1 MFPLSLFIIF
11 YPPLVGLSL
20 TQYDTPMRK
29 LSAFS
34 FTKLSR
40 SLLLWYSR
48 HKRDLP
54 WRHTRDPYKIWV
66 SEIMLQQTQVATVIP
81 YYERWLKTFPTL
93 SSLARAPLARALELW
108 AGLGYYRRV
117 RMFHQAA
124 GLLQKKSQGKVPESS
139 EELRKLP
146 GIGRYTAGAIASIAW
161 GEKTPVLDGNVIRIL
176 TRIFAIA
183 QSVDRPATLEKLW
196 SLAASLLPGKNPG
209 DLNQAL
215 MELGATVCFPLN
227 PQCARCPVKKSCS
240 AHQKGRE
247 LFYPVRSRKGR
258 SEKLRM
264 AALVLRN
271 SKNEIWLEK
280 QPRQGRWGGL
290 WMFPFWAHKKEMQE
304 ELRSSGPRP
313 VPFLIVAHAF
323 TKYRITLEV
332 FGSLSKARTF
342 RKDRCGRW
350 FSVAKLARVAFPSPH
365 RTIAQALTAGKG
377 PLPPLFPKR
386 GLAERKPG
394 PRLT

>member
-1 MFPLSLFIIF
+1 
-11 YPPLVGLSL
+11 
-20 TQYDTPMRK
+20 MRK
-29 LSAFS
+29 SS
-34 FTKLSR
+34 SSSPTKLSR
-40 SLLLWYSR
+40 SILRWYSR

-54 WRHTRDPYKIWV
+54 WRRTRDPYKIWV

-81 YYERWLKTFPTL
+81 YYKRWLKTFPTL
-93 SSLARAPLARALELW
+93 ASLARAPLSKALELW

-117 RMFHQAA
+117 RMFHEAA
-124 GLLQKKSQGKVPESS
+124 GSLQRKSGGKIPGSAEG
-139 EELRKLP
+139 LRALP

-176 TRIFAIA
+176 TRIFAVA

-196 SLAASLLPGKNPG
+196 SLAASLLPDKNPG

-215 MELGATVCFPLN
+215 MELGATVCFPAD
-227 PQCARCPVKKSCS
+227 PQCARCPVKKSCA
-240 AHQKGRE
+240 AHRKQKE
-247 LFYPVRSRKGR
+247 LFYPVRSRKDR

-271 SKNEIWLEK
+271 SKHEVWLEK

-290 WMFPFWAHKKEMQE
+290 WMFPFWTHQKEMLE
-304 ELRSSGPRP
+304 EFRSSCSRP
-313 VPFLIVAHAF
+313 VLFLTVPHAF

-332 FGSLSKARTF
+332 FGSLCEKKTP
-342 RKDRCGRW
+342 RKDGCGRW
-350 FSVAKLARVAFPSPH
+350 FSIAKLARIAFPSPH
-365 RTIAQALTAGKG
+365 RKIAQVLTARRG
-377 PLPPLFPKR
+377 PFNPLFPKR

-394 PRLT
+394 S

>member
-1 MFPLSLFIIF
+1 MH
-11 YPPLVGLSL
+11 
-20 TQYDTPMRK
+20 K
-29 LSAFS
+29 LSS
-34 FTKLSR
+34 SITKLR
-40 SLLLWYSR
+40 STLLRWYSR

-81 YYERWLKTFPTL
+81 YYKRWLKIFPSL
-93 SSLARAPLARALELW
+93 SALARAPLSKALELW

-124 GLLQKKSQGKVPESS
+124 SFLQKELRGKIPETA
-139 EELRKLP
+139 EKLRKLP

-183 QSVDRPATLEKLW
+183 QSVDRPATLERLW
-196 SLAASLLPGKNPG
+196 SIAASLLPDKNPG

-227 PQCARCPVKKSCS
+227 PQCVQCPVKKSCA
-240 AHQKGRE
+240 AHQKGKE
-247 LFYPVRSRKGR
+247 LFYPVRSQRNHY
-258 SEKLRM
+258 EKLSM

-271 SKNEIWLEK
+271 NKNKIWLEK
-280 QPRQGRWGGL
+280 QSEQGRWGEF
-290 WMFPFWAHKKEMQE
+290 WMFPFWTHKKEMLE
-304 ELRSSGPRP
+304 ELPSSCSRP
-313 VPFLIVAHAF
+313 VLFLIVPHAF

-332 FGSLSKARTF
+332 FESLCKKRAPLKRH
-342 RKDRCGRW
+342 CGKW
-350 FSVAKLARVAFPSPH
+350 FSLAELSRTAFPSPH
-365 RTIAQALTAGKG
+365 KKIAQALIAPNG
-377 PLPPLFPKR
+377 PLNPLFPKR
-386 GLAERKPG
+386 DSVERKPG
-394 PRLT
+394 ARLTWKTLS